1 MGVIRSRYENHIEV
15 LTVLFEDFP
24 PILIPCRLFPAFL
37 AKHAIPPGFVNL
49 GEGDTLKACPMG
61 LARMGSSLSTRGDE
75 SHLEFFV
82 ESLRPDEAWETNRAC
97 CPNGSGAFQKLTT

>member
-1 MGVIRSRYENHIEV
+1 VIRSRNENHIEV
-15 LTVLFEDFP
+15 LAVLFEDLA
-24 PILIPCRLFPAFL
+24 PIRIPGGLFPAFL
-37 AKHAIPPGFVNL
+37 AVDAVPPGFVNL
-49 GEGDTLKACPMG
+49 GEGYTLKTCPMG